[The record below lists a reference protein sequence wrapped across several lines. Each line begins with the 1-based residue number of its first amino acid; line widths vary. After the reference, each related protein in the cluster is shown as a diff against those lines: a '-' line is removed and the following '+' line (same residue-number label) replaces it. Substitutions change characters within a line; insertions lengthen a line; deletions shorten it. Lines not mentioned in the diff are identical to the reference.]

1 MKLVDRCLVSEALK
15 RKLQG
20 LNELKDI
27 IKSLTYS
34 SERNKTIVKPFLFR
48 KSGSVSRN
56 FLKKFTLPT
65 AMCSSL
71 KNPKTSFVF

>member
-34 SERNKTIVKPFLFR
+34 SERNKTIVKPFLLR

-56 FLKKFTLPT
+56 SLKKFTLPT
-65 AMCSSL
+65 AMCSS
-71 KNPKTSFVF
+71 